1 MWHGPDL
8 RFQVLSY
15 EYHWALAD
23 GSTIFFDRSVSMR
36 MMFRR
41 IVVQKRAHPAVP
53 HVKKRS
59 KIAAHVGVVI
69 VMVRDIVEAFE
80 QPMLRHPGG
89 DHFMSCVASNVDHGI
104 VRQVGKQYDW
114 LHRNE
119 NNYQTE
125 AEEL

>member
-1 MWHGPDL
+1 
-8 RFQVLSY
+8 
-15 EYHWALAD
+15 
-23 GSTIFFDRSVSMR
+23 MR

-89 DHFMSCVASNVDHGI
+89 DHSCPVWPAMLIMES
-104 VRQVGKQYDW
+104 YDK
-114 LHRNE
+114 
-119 NNYQTE
+119 
-125 AEEL
+125 

>member
-1 MWHGPDL
+1 
-8 RFQVLSY
+8 
-15 EYHWALAD
+15 
-23 GSTIFFDRSVSMR
+23 MR

-80 QPMLRHPGG
+80 
-89 DHFMSCVASNVDHGI
+89 
-104 VRQVGKQYDW
+104 
-114 LHRNE
+114 
-119 NNYQTE
+119 
-125 AEEL
+125 